1 MKKTNAYFSDLKMW
15 SNMTQYPSPQF
26 KWHDGKEIIYQHI
39 LSQIYCHNSFGE
51 IMFQYYKKNKM
62 HYIEISSGFPNF
74 YVWRRIAKGSKRH
87 G

>member
-15 SNMTQYPSPQF
+15 SNMTQSPSPQF

-62 HYIEISSGFPNF
+62 HYIEDLETESYLITFLNL
-74 YVWRRIAKGSKRH
+74 KNMH
-87 G
+87 